1 MKILIKV
8 NAPYQ
13 LETIIREGPKNYTT
27 DRNTKID
34 KHTLCCVY
42 PSYIKDQYRFAT
54 EEDINFCI
62 KQEKSEFLKRYEV
75 DLRYYINI
83 LTEFD
88 KYKYLSEQ
96 FFEDLHDLIKYLKED
111 LQGVE
116 EDLQGVDKN
125 E

>member
-1 MKILIKV
+1 MKILVKV
-8 NAPYQ
+8 NAPFR
-13 LETIIREGPKNYTT
+13 LETIIREGPKNYYT
-27 DRNTKID
+27 DQGTRID

-62 KQEKSEFLKRYEV
+62 KQEKSKILRKYEIN
-75 DLRYYINI
+75 LRYYINI

-88 KYKYLSEQ
+88 KHEYLSKQ

-111 LQGVE
+111 LQGVDE
-116 EDLQGVDKN
+116 EYEK
-125 E
+125 